1 MPTLSLTATN
11 DQPSAHSFVMSLVV
25 RALHALERRRAIDE
39 LASLDDRMLS
49 DIGVSRTDIRL
60 VVDGYRY

>member
-1 MPTLSLTATN
+1 MSTVSLTAAN
-11 DQPSAHSFVMSLVV
+11 DQPGAHSFVMSLVV
-25 RALHALERRRAIDE
+25 RALRALERHRAVNE

-49 DIGVSRTDIRL
+49 DIGVSRADIRL